1 MSVKTTVRPTLREM
15 RPLIAPRPTAAGP
28 RDPTLS
34 ARAGA
39 LAGREG
45 ALADREGSLANRG
58 SSLSDREGY
67 ATDFLEGF
75 DVPLPTPVGERIDE
89 VTPIPGRDDGR
100 LDYTHFSIVMSRPR
114 RLAIFTALNLDG
126 RSLVSVPRSDNWRLD
141 PRLDASLQAGPDVYS
156 RNPLDRGH
164 LVRRTSAN
172 WGEDAERAE
181 ADTFH
186 FTNCAPQMAAFNQ
199 QTWLGLEDYLLEHAR
214 ADRQRLCIFTGPVF
228 RESDRTYRGIRIPE
242 AYWKVVAFTGE
253 DGRPSATAYMIEQA
267 DELEDLGPG
276 FLFGQYKTYQKSV
289 ARIEQLAQ
297 LDFGELSRFDGF
309 SNEER
314 DTGTRIQ
321 AEIRGPEDIRV

>member
-15 RPLIAPRPTAAGP
+15 RPLITPRPTAAGSQ
-28 RDPTLS
+28 DS
-34 ARAGA
+34 AR
-39 LAGREG
+39 LARAG
-45 ALADREGSLANRG
+45 ALADREGSLSDREGSLAN
-58 SSLSDREGY
+58 REGY

-75 DVPLPTPVGERIDE
+75 DLPLPTPVGERADE
-89 VTPIPGRDDGR
+89 VTPVPGRDDGR

-126 RSLVSVPRSDNWRLD
+126 RSLTSVPRSDNWRLD
-141 PRLDASLQAGPDVYS
+141 PRLDASLQAGPNVYS

-172 WGEDAERAE
+172 WGEEAERAE

-214 ADRQRLCIFTGPVF
+214 ADRQRLSIFTGPVF
-228 RESDRTYRGIRIPE
+228 RDADRTYRGIRIPE
-242 AYWKVVAFTGE
+242 AYWKVVAFVGE
-253 DGRPSATAYMIEQA
+253 DGRPSATAYMIDQS

-276 FLFGQYKTYQKSV
+276 FLFGQYKTYQRSV
-289 ARIEQLAQ
+289 ARIAALAQ